1 MASIADR
8 IKTYRAINSL
18 SQGAFARRCGVSKS
32 TISHIE
38 TEPDRPIGAIT
49 RRRLEYVLS
58 GGVVR
63 KVALP
68 KTATEPIDRY
78 MKGE

>member
-8 IKTYRAINSL
+8 IKTYRAINGL
-18 SQGAFARRCGVSKS
+18 SQGAFAKRCGISKS

-38 TEPDRPIGAIT
+38 TEPDRPIGKMT
-49 RRRLEYVLS
+49 MRRIEYVLA

-63 KVALP
+63 KVDRS
-68 KTATEPIDRY
+68 KTATDKIS
-78 MKGE
+78 MSTKGE